1 MTTVDLLA
9 LRDHLRPVA
18 VALRERALAVD
29 ADPGAL
35 HALLDA
41 GVLPYRQLGGFPPG
55 YLDDPPRVRGV
66 PVLVRTC
73 VERAVVAETLAWG
86 DASVVVG
93 APGPSMSGV
102 VVDDLADDEQ
112 RDRFYRHVAQPR
124 TWTFF
129 GLTEPDRGSDA
140 AALETAVVAAG
151 APTGGATAD
160 GAIEDGATEGGAA
173 ADDGSPGAVLRG
185 HKKYVGNV
193 ARASLGV
200 VFARHR
206 PGPLGVGVYLVDTAR
221 PGFDAA
227 PLVTT
232 GMRAVQLGEVRF
244 RDVPLRPE
252 DSLGRHLS
260 PSRRGLLGA
269 VRTFNRLRPVV
280 AALAVG
286 VTQAALDYVRAER
299 SSFRADE
306 RRLLETFDDRLHT
319 ARALVLEAARGA
331 DADPAD
337 GTLPAAAKA
346 TALDLAEE
354 VTRTVPALL
363 GPGARWEHPYLDK
376 LVRDVPG
383 LEMMEGT
390 RTVQRLTLAQ
400 GWLQGRARHVELV

>member
-1 MTTVDLLA
+1 MSTVDLDA
-9 LRDHLRPVA
+9 LRDHLRPVGA
-18 VALRERALAVD
+18 ALRAHALAID

-35 HALLDA
+35 HTLLDS
-41 GVLPYRQLGGFPPG
+41 GVLPYRELGGFPPG
-55 YLDDPPRVRGV
+55 YLDDPLRVRGV
-66 PVLVRTC
+66 PVHVRTC
-73 VERAVVAETLAWG
+73 VERVVVAETLAWG

-112 RDRFYRHVAQPR
+112 RDRFYERVAQPR

-140 AALETAVVAAG
+140 AALETAVADGGPDPAD
-151 APTGGATAD
+151 GGAV
-160 GAIEDGATEGGAA
+160 G
-173 ADDGSPGAVLRG
+173 PVLRG

-206 PGPLGVGVYLVDTAR
+206 PGPLGVGVHLVDTDR

-227 PLVTT
+227 PLSTT
-232 GMRAVQLGEVRF
+232 GMRAVQLGEVRL
-244 RDVPLRPE
+244 RDVPLLPH
-252 DSLGRHLS
+252 DTLGRHLS

-280 AALAVG
+280 ASLAVG

-299 SSFRADE
+299 SSFTADE
-306 RRLLETFDDRLHT
+306 RWRLAAFEDRLHA
-319 ARALVLEAARGA
+319 ARALVLQAARAA

-354 VTRTVPALL
+354 VTHAVPPLL

-400 GWLQGRARHVELV
+400 GWLQGRARHAELV

>member
-1 MTTVDLLA
+1 MTTVDLGA

-18 VALRERALAVD
+18 AALRERALAVD
-29 ADPGAL
+29 TDPGAL
-35 HALLDA
+35 HALLDS

-55 YLDDPPRVRGV
+55 YLDDPLRVRGV

-140 AALETAVVAAG
+140 AALETAVVA
-151 APTGGATAD
+151 
-160 GAIEDGATEGGAA
+160 EG
-173 ADDGSPGAVLRG
+173 VLRG

-232 GMRAVQLGEVRF
+232 GMRAVQLGEVRL

-252 DSLGRHLS
+252 DTLGRHLS

-306 RRLLETFDDRLHT
+306 RRLLETFDDRLHA
-319 ARALVLEAARGA
+319 ARALVLQAARGA

-346 TALDLAEE
+346 TALDLADE

-390 RTVQRLTLAQ
+390 RTIQRLTLAQ
-400 GWLQGRARHVELV
+400 GWLQGRARHAELV

>member
-1 MTTVDLLA
+1 MTTVDLVA
-9 LRDHLRPVA
+9 LRDHLRPVGA
-18 VALRERALAVD
+18 ALREHALAID
-29 ADPGAL
+29 ADPAAL
-35 HALLDA
+35 QVLLDSGA
-41 GVLPYRQLGGFPPG
+41 LPYRQLAGFPPG
-55 YLDDPPRVRGV
+55 YLDDPLRVRGV
-66 PVLVRTC
+66 PVHVRTC
-73 VERAVVAETLAWG
+73 VERVVVAEALAWG

-112 RDRFYRHVAQPR
+112 RDRFYRRVAQPG

-140 AALETAVVAAG
+140 AALETAVDE
-151 APTGGATAD
+151 AD
-160 GAIEDGATEGGAA
+160 GA
-173 ADDGSPGAVLRG
+173 PVLRG

-206 PGPLGVGVYLVDTAR
+206 PGPLGVGVYLVDTDR

-232 GMRAVQLGEVRF
+232 GMRAVQLGEVRLH
-244 RDVPLRPE
+244 DVPLLE
-252 DSLGRHLS
+252 QDTLGRHLS

-280 AALAVG
+280 ASLAVG
-286 VTQAALDYVRAER
+286 VTQAALDHVRAER
-299 SSFRADE
+299 SSFTADE
-306 RRLLETFDDRLHT
+306 RWRLETFDDRLHA
-319 ARALVLEAARGA
+319 ARALVLQAARAA

-346 TALDLAEE
+346 AALDLAEE
-354 VTRTVPALL
+354 VTHAVPALL

-400 GWLQGRARHVELV
+400 GWLQGRARHAELV

>member
-1 MTTVDLLA
+1 MTTVDLVA
-9 LRDHLRPVA
+9 LRDHLRPVGA
-18 VALRERALAVD
+18 ALREHALAID
-29 ADPGAL
+29 ADPAAL
-35 HALLDA
+35 QVLLDS

-55 YLDDPPRVRGV
+55 YLDDPLRVRGV
-66 PVLVRTC
+66 PVHVRTC
-73 VERAVVAETLAWG
+73 VERVVVAEALAWG

-102 VVDDLADDEQ
+102 VVDDLADEEQ
-112 RDRFYRHVAQPR
+112 RDRFYRRVAQPG

-140 AALETAVVAAG
+140 AALETAVVE
-151 APTGGATAD
+151 AD
-160 GAIEDGATEGGAA
+160 GA
-173 ADDGSPGAVLRG
+173 PVLRG

-206 PGPLGVGVYLVDTAR
+206 PGPLGVGVYLVDTDR

-232 GMRAVQLGEVRF
+232 GMRAVQLGEVRLH
-244 RDVPLRPE
+244 DVPLLAQ
-252 DSLGRHLS
+252 DTLGRHLS

-280 AALAVG
+280 ASLGVG

-299 SSFRADE
+299 SSFTADE
-306 RRLLETFDDRLHT
+306 RWRLETFDDRLHA
-319 ARALVLEAARGA
+319 ARALVLQAARAA

-354 VTRTVPALL
+354 VTHAVPPLL

-400 GWLQGRARHVELV
+400 GWLQGRARHAELV

>member
-29 ADPGAL
+29 ADQGAL
-35 HALLDA
+35 HTLLDA
-41 GVLPYRQLGGFPPG
+41 SVLPYRQLGGFPPG
-55 YLDDPPRVRGV
+55 YLDDPLRVRGV

-140 AALETAVVAAG
+140 AALETAVVAG
-151 APTGGATAD
+151 GVPT
-160 GAIEDGATEGGAA
+160 
-173 ADDGSPGAVLRG
+173 GAVLRG

-232 GMRAVQLGEVRF
+232 GMRAVQLGEVRL

-252 DSLGRHLS
+252 DTLGRHLS

-286 VTQAALDYVRAER
+286 VTQAALDYVRAAR
-299 SSFRADE
+299 SSFLADE
-306 RRLLETFDDRLHT
+306 RLLLETFDDRLHA
-319 ARALVLEAARGA
+319 ARALVLQAARGA

-354 VTRTVPALL
+354 VTRAVPALL

>member
-1 MTTVDLLA
+1 MTTVDLVA

-55 YLDDPPRVRGV
+55 YLDDPLRVRGV

-140 AALETAVVAAG
+140 AALETAVVAG
-151 APTGGATAD
+151 GVPT
-160 GAIEDGATEGGAA
+160 
-173 ADDGSPGAVLRG
+173 GAVLRG

-232 GMRAVQLGEVRF
+232 GMRAVQLGEVRL

-252 DSLGRHLS
+252 DTLGRHLS

-286 VTQAALDYVRAER
+286 VTQAALDYVRAAR
-299 SSFRADE
+299 SSFLADE
-306 RRLLETFDDRLHT
+306 RLMLETFDDRLHA
-319 ARALVLEAARGA
+319 ARALVLQAARGA
-331 DADPAD
+331 DADAAD

-354 VTRTVPALL
+354 VTRAVPALL

>member
-1 MTTVDLLA
+1 MTTVDLVA
-9 LRDHLRPVA
+9 LRDHLRPVGA
-18 VALRERALAVD
+18 ALREHALAID
-29 ADPGAL
+29 ADPAAL
-35 HALLDA
+35 QVLLDS
-41 GVLPYRQLGGFPPG
+41 GDLPYRQLGGFPPG
-55 YLDDPPRVRGV
+55 YLDDPLRVRGV
-66 PVLVRTC
+66 PVHVRTC
-73 VERAVVAETLAWG
+73 VERVVVAEALAWG

-102 VVDDLADDEQ
+102 VLDDLADDEQ
-112 RDRFYRHVAQPR
+112 RDRFYRRVAQPG

-140 AALETAVVAAG
+140 AALETAVVE
-151 APTGGATAD
+151 AD
-160 GAIEDGATEGGAA
+160 GA
-173 ADDGSPGAVLRG
+173 PVLRG

-206 PGPLGVGVYLVDTAR
+206 PGPLGVGVYLVDTDR

-232 GMRAVQLGEVRF
+232 GMRAVQLGEVRLH
-244 RDVPLRPE
+244 DVPLLAQ
-252 DSLGRHLS
+252 DTLGRHLS

-280 AALAVG
+280 ASLAVG

-299 SSFRADE
+299 SSFTADE
-306 RRLLETFDDRLHT
+306 RWRLETFDDRLHT
-319 ARALVLEAARGA
+319 ARALVNQAARAA

-354 VTRTVPALL
+354 VTHAVPALL

-400 GWLQGRARHVELV
+400 GWLQGRARHAELV

>member
-1 MTTVDLLA
+1 MTTVDLGA

-35 HALLDA
+35 HALLDS

-55 YLDDPPRVRGV
+55 YLDDPLRVRGV

-140 AALETAVVAAG
+140 AALETAVAAG
-151 APTGGATAD
+151 G
-160 GAIEDGATEGGAA
+160 
-173 ADDGSPGAVLRG
+173 VLRG

-232 GMRAVQLGEVRF
+232 GMRAVQLGEVRL

-252 DSLGRHLS
+252 DTLGRHLS

-306 RRLLETFDDRLHT
+306 RRLLETFDDRLHA
-319 ARALVLEAARGA
+319 ARALVLQAARGA

-354 VTRTVPALL
+354 VTRAVPALL

-400 GWLQGRARHVELV
+400 GWLQGRARRAELV

>member
-29 ADPGAL
+29 TDPGAL
-35 HALLDA
+35 HALLDS

-55 YLDDPPRVRGV
+55 YLDDPLRVRGV

-140 AALETAVVAAG
+140 AALETAVAAG
-151 APTGGATAD
+151 G
-160 GAIEDGATEGGAA
+160 
-173 ADDGSPGAVLRG
+173 VLRG

-232 GMRAVQLGEVRF
+232 GMRAVQLGEVRL

-252 DSLGRHLS
+252 DTLGRHLS

-306 RRLLETFDDRLHT
+306 RGLLETFDDRLHA
-319 ARALVLEAARGA
+319 ARALVLQAARGA

-354 VTRTVPALL
+354 VTRAVPALL

-400 GWLQGRARHVELV
+400 GWLQGRARRAELV

>member
-1 MTTVDLLA
+1 MTTVDLGA

-18 VALRERALAVD
+18 AALRERALAVD

-35 HALLDA
+35 HALLDS

-55 YLDDPPRVRGV
+55 YLDDPLRVRGV

-140 AALETAVVAAG
+140 AALETAVVA
-151 APTGGATAD
+151 
-160 GAIEDGATEGGAA
+160 EG
-173 ADDGSPGAVLRG
+173 VLRG

-232 GMRAVQLGEVRF
+232 GMRAVQLGEVRL

-252 DSLGRHLS
+252 DTLGRHLS

-306 RRLLETFDDRLHT
+306 RRLLETFDDRLHA
-319 ARALVLEAARGA
+319 ARALVLQAARGA

-346 TALDLAEE
+346 TALDLADE

-363 GPGARWEHPYLDK
+363 GPGARWEHPYVDK

-400 GWLQGRARHVELV
+400 GWLQGRARHAELV

>member
-1 MTTVDLLA
+1 MTTVDLVA
-9 LRDHLRPVA
+9 LRDHLRPVGA
-18 VALRERALAVD
+18 ALREHALAID
-29 ADPGAL
+29 ADPAAL
-35 HALLDA
+35 QVLLDSGA
-41 GVLPYRQLGGFPPG
+41 LPYRQLGGFPPG
-55 YLDDPPRVRGV
+55 YLDDPLRVRGV
-66 PVLVRTC
+66 PVHVRTC
-73 VERAVVAETLAWG
+73 VERVVVAEALAWG

-112 RDRFYRHVAQPR
+112 RDRFYRRVAQPG

-129 GLTEPDRGSDA
+129 GLTEPERGSDA
-140 AALETAVVAAG
+140 AALETAVAETDG
-151 APTGGATAD
+151 AP
-160 GAIEDGATEGGAA
+160 
-173 ADDGSPGAVLRG
+173 VLRG

-206 PGPLGVGVYLVDTAR
+206 PGPLGVGVYLVDTDR

-232 GMRAVQLGEVRF
+232 GMRAVQLGEVRLH
-244 RDVPLRPE
+244 DVPLLAQ
-252 DSLGRHLS
+252 DTLGRHLS

-280 AALAVG
+280 ASLAVG
-286 VTQAALDYVRAER
+286 VTQAALDHVRAER
-299 SSFRADE
+299 SSFTADE
-306 RRLLETFDDRLHT
+306 RWRLETFDDRLHA
-319 ARALVLEAARGA
+319 ARALVLQAARAA

-354 VTRTVPALL
+354 VTHAVPPLL

-400 GWLQGRARHVELV
+400 GWLQGRARHAELV

>member
-1 MTTVDLLA
+1 MTTVDLGA

-18 VALRERALAVD
+18 AALRERALAVD
-29 ADPGAL
+29 TDPGAL
-35 HALLDA
+35 HALLDS

-55 YLDDPPRVRGV
+55 YLDDPLRVRGV

-140 AALETAVVAAG
+140 AALETAVVA
-151 APTGGATAD
+151 
-160 GAIEDGATEGGAA
+160 EG
-173 ADDGSPGAVLRG
+173 VLRG

-232 GMRAVQLGEVRF
+232 GMRAVQLGEVRL

-252 DSLGRHLS
+252 DTLGRHLS

-306 RRLLETFDDRLHT
+306 RRLLETFDDRLHA
-319 ARALVLEAARGA
+319 ARALVLQAARGA

-346 TALDLAEE
+346 TALDLADE

-400 GWLQGRARHVELV
+400 GWLQGRARHAELV

>member
-35 HALLDA
+35 HTLLDA

-55 YLDDPPRVRGV
+55 YLDDPLRVRGV

-140 AALETAVVAAG
+140 AALETAVVAG
-151 APTGGATAD
+151 GVPT
-160 GAIEDGATEGGAA
+160 
-173 ADDGSPGAVLRG
+173 GAVLRG

-232 GMRAVQLGEVRF
+232 GMRAVQLGEVRL

-252 DSLGRHLS
+252 DTLGRHLS

-286 VTQAALDYVRAER
+286 VTQAALDYVRAAR
-299 SSFRADE
+299 SSFLADE
-306 RRLLETFDDRLHT
+306 RLLLETFDDRLHA
-319 ARALVLEAARGA
+319 ARALVLQAARGA

-354 VTRTVPALL
+354 VTRAVPALL

>member
-35 HALLDA
+35 HTLLDA

-55 YLDDPPRVRGV
+55 YLDDPLRVRGV

-112 RDRFYRHVAQPR
+112 RDRFYRHVAQPG

-140 AALETAVVAAG
+140 TALETAVVAG
-151 APTGGATAD
+151 GVPT
-160 GAIEDGATEGGAA
+160 
-173 ADDGSPGAVLRG
+173 GAVLRG

-232 GMRAVQLGEVRF
+232 GMRAVQLGEVRL

-252 DSLGRHLS
+252 DTLGRHLS

-286 VTQAALDYVRAER
+286 VTQAALDYVRAAR
-299 SSFRADE
+299 SSFLADE
-306 RRLLETFDDRLHT
+306 RLLLETFDDRLHA
-319 ARALVLEAARGA
+319 ARALVLQAARGA
-331 DADPAD
+331 DADAAD

-354 VTRTVPALL
+354 VTRAVPALL

>member
-1 MTTVDLLA
+1 MTTVDLVA
-9 LRDHLRPVA
+9 LRDHLRPVGA
-18 VALRERALAVD
+18 ALREHALAID
-29 ADPGAL
+29 ADPAAL
-35 HALLDA
+35 HALLDS

-55 YLDDPPRVRGV
+55 YLDDPLRVRGV
-66 PVLVRTC
+66 PVHVRTC
-73 VERAVVAETLAWG
+73 VERVVVAEALAWG

-102 VVDDLADDEQ
+102 VVDDLADDDQ
-112 RDRFYRHVAQPR
+112 RDRFYRRVAQPG

-140 AALETAVVAAG
+140 AALETAVVG
-151 APTGGATAD
+151 A
-160 GAIEDGATEGGAA
+160 EG
-173 ADDGSPGAVLRG
+173 DPVLRG

-206 PGPLGVGVYLVDTAR
+206 PGPLGVGVYLVDTDR

-232 GMRAVQLGEVRF
+232 GMRAVQLGEVALH
-244 RDVPLRPE
+244 DVPLLAQ
-252 DSLGRHLS
+252 DTLGRHLS

-280 AALAVG
+280 ASLAVG

-299 SSFRADE
+299 ASFTADE
-306 RRLLETFDDRLHT
+306 RWRLETFDDRLHA
-319 ARALVLEAARGA
+319 ARALVLQAARAA
-331 DADPAD
+331 DADAAD

-354 VTRTVPALL
+354 VTHAVPALL

-400 GWLQGRARHVELV
+400 GWLQGRARHAELV

>member
-1 MTTVDLLA
+1 MTTVDLGA

-18 VALRERALAVD
+18 AALRERALAVD

-35 HALLDA
+35 HALLDS

-55 YLDDPPRVRGV
+55 YLDDPLRVRGV

-140 AALETAVVAAG
+140 AALETAVVA
-151 APTGGATAD
+151 
-160 GAIEDGATEGGAA
+160 EG
-173 ADDGSPGAVLRG
+173 VLRG

-221 PGFDAA
+221 TGFDAA

-232 GMRAVQLGEVRF
+232 GMRAVQLGEVRL

-252 DSLGRHLS
+252 DTLGRHLS

-306 RRLLETFDDRLHT
+306 RRLLETFDDRLHA
-319 ARALVLEAARGA
+319 ARALVLQAARGA

-346 TALDLAEE
+346 TALDLADE

-400 GWLQGRARHVELV
+400 GWLQGRARHAELV

>member
-1 MTTVDLLA
+1 MTTVDLVA
-9 LRDHLRPVA
+9 LRDHLRPVGA
-18 VALRERALAVD
+18 ALREHALAID

-35 HALLDA
+35 HTLLDS

-55 YLDDPPRVRGV
+55 YLDDPLRVRGV
-66 PVLVRTC
+66 PVHVRTC

-93 APGPSMSGV
+93 APGPSMSGI

-112 RDRFYRHVAQPR
+112 RDRFYRRVAEPR

-140 AALETAVVAAG
+140 AALETAVVEL
-151 APTGGATAD
+151 PGGP
-160 GAIEDGATEGGAA
+160 
-173 ADDGSPGAVLRG
+173 DDGSAPGHGSPRTVLRG

-206 PGPLGVGVYLVDTAR
+206 PGPLGVGVYLVDTDR

-227 PLVTT
+227 PLVLT
-232 GMRAVQLGEVRF
+232 GMRSIQLGEVRL

-252 DSLGRHLS
+252 DTLGRHLS

-280 AALAVG
+280 ASLAVG

-299 SSFRADE
+299 SSFTADE
-306 RRLLETFDDRLHT
+306 RWRLETFDDRLHA
-319 ARALVLEAARGA
+319 ARALVLQAARAA
-331 DADPAD
+331 DDDPAD

-346 TALDLAEE
+346 AALDLAEE
-354 VTRTVPALL
+354 VTHAVPPLL

-400 GWLQGRARHVELV
+400 GWLQGRARHAELV

>member
-1 MTTVDLLA
+1 MTTVDLVA
-9 LRDHLRPVA
+9 LRDHLRPVGA
-18 VALRERALAVD
+18 ALREHALAID
-29 ADPGAL
+29 ADPAAL
-35 HALLDA
+35 RVLLDSGA
-41 GVLPYRQLGGFPPG
+41 LPYRQLGGLPPG
-55 YLDDPPRVRGV
+55 YLDDPLRVRGV
-66 PVLVRTC
+66 PVHVRTC
-73 VERAVVAETLAWG
+73 VERVVVAEALAWG

-112 RDRFYRHVAQPR
+112 RDRFYRRVAQPG

-140 AALETAVVAAG
+140 AALETAVDE
-151 APTGGATAD
+151 AD
-160 GAIEDGATEGGAA
+160 GA
-173 ADDGSPGAVLRG
+173 PVLRG

-206 PGPLGVGVYLVDTAR
+206 PGPLGVGVYLVDTDR

-232 GMRAVQLGEVRF
+232 GMRAVQLGEVRLH
-244 RDVPLRPE
+244 DVPLLE
-252 DSLGRHLS
+252 QDTLGRHLS

-280 AALAVG
+280 ASLGVG

-299 SSFRADE
+299 SSFTADE
-306 RRLLETFDDRLHT
+306 RWRLETFDDRLHA
-319 ARALVLEAARGA
+319 ARALVLQAARAA

-354 VTRTVPALL
+354 VTHAVPALL

-400 GWLQGRARHVELV
+400 GWLQGRARHAELV

>member
-1 MTTVDLLA
+1 MTTVDLGA

-29 ADPGAL
+29 TDPGAL
-35 HALLDA
+35 HALLDS

-55 YLDDPPRVRGV
+55 YLDDPLRVRGV

-140 AALETAVVAAG
+140 AALETAVAAG
-151 APTGGATAD
+151 G
-160 GAIEDGATEGGAA
+160 
-173 ADDGSPGAVLRG
+173 VLRG

-232 GMRAVQLGEVRF
+232 GMRAVQLGEVRL

-252 DSLGRHLS
+252 DTLGRHLS

-306 RRLLETFDDRLHT
+306 RRLLETFDDRLHA
-319 ARALVLEAARGA
+319 ARALVLQAARGA

-354 VTRTVPALL
+354 VTRAVPALL

-400 GWLQGRARHVELV
+400 GWLQGRARRAELV

>member
-55 YLDDPPRVRGV
+55 YLDDPLRVRGV

-93 APGPSMSGV
+93 AP
-102 VVDDLADDEQ
+102 
-112 RDRFYRHVAQPR
+112 R

-140 AALETAVVAAG
+140 AALETEVAAG
-151 APTGGATAD
+151 G
-160 GAIEDGATEGGAA
+160 
-173 ADDGSPGAVLRG
+173 VLRG

-306 RRLLETFDDRLHT
+306 RRLLETFDDRLHA

>member
-55 YLDDPPRVRGV
+55 YLDDPLRVRGV

-140 AALETAVVAAG
+140 AALETAVAAG
-151 APTGGATAD
+151 G
-160 GAIEDGATEGGAA
+160 
-173 ADDGSPGAVLRG
+173 VLRG

-252 DSLGRHLS
+252 DTLGRHLS

-306 RRLLETFDDRLHT
+306 RRLLETFDDRLHA
-319 ARALVLEAARGA
+319 ARALLLQAARGA
-331 DADPAD
+331 DADAAD

-354 VTRTVPALL
+354 VTRAVPALL

>member
-1 MTTVDLLA
+1 MTTVDLGA

-35 HALLDA
+35 HALLDS

-55 YLDDPPRVRGV
+55 YLDDPLRVRGV

-102 VVDDLADDEQ
+102 VVDDLVDDEQ

-140 AALETAVVAAG
+140 AALETAVAAG
-151 APTGGATAD
+151 G
-160 GAIEDGATEGGAA
+160 
-173 ADDGSPGAVLRG
+173 VLRG

-232 GMRAVQLGEVRF
+232 GMRAVQLGEVRL

-252 DSLGRHLS
+252 DTLGRHLS

-306 RRLLETFDDRLHT
+306 RRLLETFDDRLHA
-319 ARALVLEAARGA
+319 ARALVLQAARGA

-354 VTRTVPALL
+354 VTRAVPALL

-400 GWLQGRARHVELV
+400 GWLQGRARRAELV

>member
-55 YLDDPPRVRGV
+55 YLDDPLRVRGV

-140 AALETAVVAAG
+140 AALETAVAAG
-151 APTGGATAD
+151 G
-160 GAIEDGATEGGAA
+160 
-173 ADDGSPGAVLRG
+173 VLRG

-252 DSLGRHLS
+252 DTLGRHLS

-306 RRLLETFDDRLHT
+306 RRLLETFDDRLHA
-319 ARALVLEAARGA
+319 ARALVLQAARGA
-331 DADPAD
+331 DADAAD

-354 VTRTVPALL
+354 VTRAVPALL

>member
-1 MTTVDLLA
+1 M
-9 LRDHLRPVA
+9 
-18 VALRERALAVD
+18 
-29 ADPGAL
+29 
-35 HALLDA
+35 
-41 GVLPYRQLGGFPPG
+41 
-55 YLDDPPRVRGV
+55 
-66 PVLVRTC
+66 
-73 VERAVVAETLAWG
+73 VAEG
-86 DASVVVG
+86 
-93 APGPSMSGV
+93 
-102 VVDDLADDEQ
+102 
-112 RDRFYRHVAQPR
+112 
-124 TWTFF
+124 
-129 GLTEPDRGSDA
+129 
-140 AALETAVVAAG
+140 
-151 APTGGATAD
+151 
-160 GAIEDGATEGGAA
+160 
-173 ADDGSPGAVLRG
+173 VLRG

-221 PGFDAA
+221 TGFDAA

-232 GMRAVQLGEVRF
+232 GMRAVQLGEVRL

-252 DSLGRHLS
+252 DTLGRHLS

-306 RRLLETFDDRLHT
+306 RRLLETFDDRLHA
-319 ARALVLEAARGA
+319 ARALVLQAARGA

-346 TALDLAEE
+346 TALDLADE

-400 GWLQGRARHVELV
+400 GWLQGRARHAELV

>member
-1 MTTVDLLA
+1 
-9 LRDHLRPVA
+9 
-18 VALRERALAVD
+18 
-29 ADPGAL
+29 
-35 HALLDA
+35 
-41 GVLPYRQLGGFPPG
+41 
-55 YLDDPPRVRGV
+55 
-66 PVLVRTC
+66 
-73 VERAVVAETLAWG
+73 VERVVVAEALAWG

-112 RDRFYRHVAQPR
+112 RDRFYRRVAQPG

-140 AALETAVVAAG
+140 AALETAVVE
-151 APTGGATAD
+151 AD
-160 GAIEDGATEGGAA
+160 GA
-173 ADDGSPGAVLRG
+173 PVLHG

-206 PGPLGVGVYLVDTAR
+206 PGPLGVGVYLVDTDR

-232 GMRAVQLGEVRF
+232 GMRAVQLGEVRLH
-244 RDVPLRPE
+244 DVPLLAQ
-252 DSLGRHLS
+252 DTLGRHLS

-280 AALAVG
+280 ASLAVG

-299 SSFRADE
+299 SSFTADE
-306 RRLLETFDDRLHT
+306 RWRLETFDDRLHA
-319 ARALVLEAARGA
+319 ARALVNQAARAA
-331 DADPAD
+331 DADAAD

-354 VTRTVPALL
+354 VTHTVPALL

-400 GWLQGRARHVELV
+400 GWLQGRARHAELV

>member
-55 YLDDPPRVRGV
+55 YLDDPLRVRGV

-140 AALETAVVAAG
+140 AALETAVAAG
-151 APTGGATAD
+151 G
-160 GAIEDGATEGGAA
+160 
-173 ADDGSPGAVLRG
+173 VLRG

-232 GMRAVQLGEVRF
+232 GMRAVQLGEVRL

-252 DSLGRHLS
+252 DTLGRHLS

-306 RRLLETFDDRLHT
+306 RRLLETFDDRLHA
-319 ARALVLEAARGA
+319 ARALVLQAARGA

-354 VTRTVPALL
+354 VTRAVPALL

-400 GWLQGRARHVELV
+400 GWLQGRARRAELV

>member
-1 MTTVDLLA
+1 MTTVDLVA

-35 HALLDA
+35 HALLDS

-55 YLDDPPRVRGV
+55 YLDDPLRVRGV

-140 AALETAVVAAG
+140 AALETAVVA
-151 APTGGATAD
+151 GG
-160 GAIEDGATEGGAA
+160 
-173 ADDGSPGAVLRG
+173 VLRG

-252 DSLGRHLS
+252 DTLGRHLS

-299 SSFRADE
+299 SSFRADD
-306 RRLLETFDDRLHT
+306 RRLLETFDDRLHA
-319 ARALVLEAARGA
+319 ARALVLQAARGA

-354 VTRTVPALL
+354 VTRAVPALL

>member
-1 MTTVDLLA
+1 MTTVDLGA

-35 HALLDA
+35 HALLDS

-55 YLDDPPRVRGV
+55 YLDDPLRVRGV

-140 AALETAVVAAG
+140 AALETAVAAG
-151 APTGGATAD
+151 G
-160 GAIEDGATEGGAA
+160 
-173 ADDGSPGAVLRG
+173 VLRG

-232 GMRAVQLGEVRF
+232 GMRAVQLGEVRL

-252 DSLGRHLS
+252 DTLGRHLS

-286 VTQAALDYVRAER
+286 VTQAALDYVRTER

-306 RRLLETFDDRLHT
+306 RGLLETFDDRLHA
-319 ARALVLEAARGA
+319 ARALVLQAARGA

-346 TALDLAEE
+346 TALDLADE
-354 VTRTVPALL
+354 VTRTVPGLL

-400 GWLQGRARHVELV
+400 GWLQGRARRAELV